1 MLKSKTGIGQVY
13 VFDLNNG
20 KEIIGR
26 IVDIIDPSVY
36 VVSYPKIIKD
46 TTTFIPYLELSKNN
60 HVILTGI
67 TSYAKADDDICSVYE
82 QYIEVNVLKG
92 DL

>member
-1 MLKSKTGIGQVY
+1 MLKSKTGVGEIY

-26 IVDIIDPSVY
+26 VVDIINPSVY
-36 VVSYPKIIKD
+36 VVSYPKVVQGSGC
-46 TTTFIPYLELSKNN
+46 FLPYLDLSKNN

-67 TSYAKADDDICSVYE
+67 TSYAKAEENISSVYE
-82 QYIEVNVLKG
+82 QYIEVNVG
-92 DL
+92 G